1 MNGCSIINVFTQNGL
16 TNSGGGGGVSDGKV
30 KVDILATAD
39 FLGATG
45 STGALRVDSTFN
57 YTDGGNFVTLGLAD
71 NSVTTAKITDA
82 NVTYAKVQNVG
93 AVSLLGNPTG
103 SAISVSE
110 ITLGSGLSFNS
121 TTLEVA
127 IGTDVQAWNSKL
139 DTFSAL
145 ADGSNGQVLQTN
157 GAGAYS
163 WVTISGSGNVSSALD
178 FTTDDRLVLVDFTSG
193 AKNVKQSSVLLS
205 DVSLNSDNL
214 SNLANAST
222 SRTNLGVAIGT
233 DVQAWNS
240 KLDVFSA
247 LADGTN
253 GQVLATNGA
262 GVYSWVTISGSVS
275 DGDKGDIT
283 VSSSGSVWTIDNN
296 AVTTAKILNSN
307 VTLAKIEDISTS
319 HFLGRHTGGSGAV
332 QQVSASQARTILNVE
347 DGADVTDNANV
358 ITALNNIASVAE
370 GDILYYNGSNWV
382 RLARGTD
389 GQVLTATATTVNWE
403 NVTASAPTWT
413 TATASTATSASID
426 LSTNY
431 YVEVDGDADFNLT
444 TIDTT
449 DLQTGI
455 RHLLVFIPSGATR
468 TVTNGLTSMDN
479 FGGAIPV
486 TTSERLVLEI
496 FKDDTGNV
504 NIAGSVV
511 S

>member
-1 MNGCSIINVFTQNGL
+1 MAISFFPAV
-16 TNSGGGGGVSDGKV
+16 SGG
-30 KVDILATAD
+30 
-39 FLGATG
+39 
-45 STGALRVDSTFN
+45 
-57 YTDGGNFVTLGLAD
+57 
-71 NSVTTAKITDA
+71 
-82 NVTYAKVQNVG
+82 
-93 AVSLLGNPTG
+93 
-103 SAISVSE
+103 
-110 ITLGSGLSFNS
+110 
-121 TTLEVA
+121 
-127 IGTDVQAWNSKL
+127 
-139 DTFSAL
+139 
-145 ADGSNGQVLQTN
+145 
-157 GAGAYS
+157 
-163 WVTISGSGNVSSALD
+163 
-178 FTTDDRLVLVDFTSG
+178 
-193 AKNVKQSSVLLS
+193 
-205 DVSLNSDNL
+205 
-214 SNLANAST
+214 
-222 SRTNLGVAIGT
+222 
-233 DVQAWNS
+233 
-240 KLDVFSA
+240 
-247 LADGTN
+247 
-253 GQVLATNGA
+253 
-262 GVYSWVTISGSVS
+262 GSVS

-403 NVTASAPTWT
+403 NSSGGGGATWT
-413 TATASTATSASID
+413 TATASTAGAASID

-496 FKDDTGNV
+496 FKDNTGNI

>member
-163 WVTISGSGNVSSALD
+163 WVTILGSGNVSSALD

-233 DVQAWNS
+233 DVQGYDATLGS
-240 KLDVFSA
+240 IATAGMSLGA
-247 LADGTN
+247 LFIGTGPNTVAQLSIGSN
-253 GQVLATNGA
+253 GQVLTSNG
-262 GVYSWVTISGSVS
+262 
-275 DGDKGDIT
+275 
-283 VSSSGSVWTIDNN
+283 
-296 AVTTAKILNSN
+296 TTALWQ
-307 VTLAKIEDISTS
+307 TS
-319 HFLGRHTGGSGAV
+319 S
-332 QQVSASQARTILNVE
+332 
-347 DGADVTDNANV
+347 
-358 ITALNNIASVAE
+358 
-370 GDILYYNGSNWV
+370 
-382 RLARGTD
+382 
-389 GQVLTATATTVNWE
+389 
-403 NVTASAPTWT
+403 ASAPTWT

-486 TTSERLVLEI
+486 TTSERLILEI
-496 FKDDTGNV
+496 FKDNTGNV

>member
-1 MNGCSIINVFTQNGL
+1 M
-16 TNSGGGGGVSDGKV
+16 
-30 KVDILATAD
+30 
-39 FLGATG
+39 
-45 STGALRVDSTFN
+45 
-57 YTDGGNFVTLGLAD
+57 
-71 NSVTTAKITDA
+71 
-82 NVTYAKVQNVG
+82 
-93 AVSLLGNPTG
+93 
-103 SAISVSE
+103 AISY
-110 ITLGSGLSFNS
+110 FP
-121 TTLEVA
+121 A
-127 IGTDVQAWNSKL
+127 
-139 DTFSAL
+139 
-145 ADGSNGQVLQTN
+145 
-157 GAGAYS
+157 
-163 WVTISGSGNVSSALD
+163 
-178 FTTDDRLVLVDFTSG
+178 
-193 AKNVKQSSVLLS
+193 
-205 DVSLNSDNL
+205 
-214 SNLANAST
+214 
-222 SRTNLGVAIGT
+222 
-233 DVQAWNS
+233 
-240 KLDVFSA
+240 
-247 LADGTN
+247 
-253 GQVLATNGA
+253 
-262 GVYSWVTISGSVS
+262 ISGSVA

-283 VSSSGSVWTIDNN
+283 VSGSGATWTIDND
-296 AVTTAKILNSN
+296 AITTAKILNSN
-307 VTLAKIEDISTS
+307 VTLGKIEDIATN
-319 HFLGRHTGGSGAV
+319 HFLGRHAGGSGAV

-358 ITALNNIASVAE
+358 ITALNNIASVTE

-403 NVTASAPTWT
+403 NASGGGGATWT
-413 TATASTATSASID
+413 TATASTAGAASID

-496 FKDDTGNV
+496 FKDNTGNV

>member
-1 MNGCSIINVFTQNGL
+1 MAISYFPAV
-16 TNSGGGGGVSDGKV
+16 SGGGGGTWGSITGTLSNQTDLQNALDAKQATLVSGTNIKT
-30 KVDILATAD
+30 INAT
-39 FLGATG
+39 
-45 STGALRVDSTFN
+45 
-57 YTDGGNFVTLGLAD
+57 
-71 NSVTTAKITDA
+71 
-82 NVTYAKVQNVG
+82 
-93 AVSLLGNPTG
+93 SLLG
-103 SAISVSE
+103 
-110 ITLGSGLSFNS
+110 SGDI
-121 TTLEVA
+121 A
-127 IGTDVQAWNSKL
+127 
-139 DTFSAL
+139 
-145 ADGSNGQVLQTN
+145 
-157 GAGAYS
+157 
-163 WVTISGSGNVSSALD
+163 
-178 FTTDDRLVLVDFTSG
+178 
-193 AKNVKQSSVLLS
+193 
-205 DVSLNSDNL
+205 
-214 SNLANAST
+214 
-222 SRTNLGVAIGT
+222 
-233 DVQAWNS
+233 
-240 KLDVFSA
+240 
-247 LADGTN
+247 
-253 GQVLATNGA
+253 
-262 GVYSWVTISGSVS
+262 ISGSVS

-283 VSSSGSVWTIDNN
+283 VSGSGATWTIDND
-296 AVTTAKILNSN
+296 AVTTAKILDSN
-307 VTLAKIEDISTS
+307 VTLAKIEDISTA
-319 HFLGRHTGGSGAV
+319 HFLGRHTAGSGAV

-403 NVTASAPTWT
+403 NASSGGAATWT

-426 LSTNY
+426 LSSNY

-496 FKDDTGNV
+496 FKDNTGNV
-504 NIAGSVV
+504 NIAGSIV